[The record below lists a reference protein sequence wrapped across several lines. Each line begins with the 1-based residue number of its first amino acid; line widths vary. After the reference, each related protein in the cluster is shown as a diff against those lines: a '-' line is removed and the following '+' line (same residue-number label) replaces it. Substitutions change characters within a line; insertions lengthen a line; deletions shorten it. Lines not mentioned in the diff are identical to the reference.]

1 MKVNYSLAILS
12 VFGGAVLLSLS
23 GCEPGSPSSEGE
35 LDEEQ
40 LLLQAGQ
47 QRSRACMGCHGPK
60 GLSRV
65 QSYPSLAGRP
75 QAYLEGR
82 LRAYRS
88 GERSDPMM
96 SSVARNLSDE
106 DITALSY
113 YYASLPGA
121 DSND

>member
-1 MKVNYSLAILS
+1 M
-12 VFGGAVLLSLS
+12 LLS
-23 GCEPGSPSSEGE
+23 PTDAKHGSPSFEGE
-35 LDEEQ
+35 LNEEH

-106 DITALSY
+106 DITALRY
-113 YYASLPGA
+113 YYDSLPGA